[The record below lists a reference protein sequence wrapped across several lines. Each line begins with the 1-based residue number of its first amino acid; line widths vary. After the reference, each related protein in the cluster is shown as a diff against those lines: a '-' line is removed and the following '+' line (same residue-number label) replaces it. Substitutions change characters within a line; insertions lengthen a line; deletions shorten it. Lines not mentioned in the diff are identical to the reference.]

1 MPAEPAV
8 KRTIAFVDGQN
19 LFHNCRNA
27 FGYTY
32 PNFDVQKLAQAV
44 CAAQGWTLERVQF
57 YTGVPSSADNA
68 FWHGFWANKLA

>member
-8 KRTIAFVDGQN
+8 KRTIAFIDGQN
-19 LFHNCRNA
+19 LFHNSRNA

-32 PNFDVQKLAQAV
+32 PNFDVQKLAKGV
-44 CAAQGWTLERVQF
+44 CAARGWTLERVQF

-68 FWHGFWANKLA
+68 FWHGFRLPAR

>member
-19 LFHNCRNA
+19 LFHNARSV

-32 PNFDVQKLAQAV
+32 PNYDVQKLAQAV
-44 CAAQGWTLERVQF
+44 CASRGWTLEAN
-57 YTGVPSSADNA
+57 TALCADGSARD
-68 FWHGFWANKLA
+68 FPFVHSLTR